1 MLVNESTYD
10 KQMLINDLEVHLHIC
25 FRDEIYIQSLKIAVD
40 SKINDSLSKSVC
52 INKSRNLRINNQ
64 NSG

>member
-40 SKINDSLSKSVC
+40 SKIK
-52 INKSRNLRINNQ
+52 
-64 NSG
+64 